1 MKPLPAI
8 LGPAGL
14 TALRRALARPALLAF
29 DYDGTLA
36 PIVAHPSTAQLP
48 EPVAAGLRRLAALA
62 PLAIVSGRAV
72 DDLRARVD
80 VGAQHLVGNHG
91 NEAADV
97 TAAGDEA
104 AGDET
109 SDGATAGGAA
119 VPAARARSI
128 CRAWTQAL
136 TVMLRESLDD
146 PGILI
151 EDKGLTLSLHYREAR
166 DPERAG
172 ALLHALVQRLEPAPR
187 VIGGTRVV
195 NLLPPGSVT
204 KFEALR
210 ALATR
215 HEARSVVYTGDD
227 DTDEIVFERA
237 PSGWLTVRVE
247 PRGPS
252 AARFI
257 LERQAEVSG
266 LIDTMVALLQ
276 ARSA

>member
-1 MKPLPAI
+1 MKPFSPI
-8 LGPAGL
+8 LGPAGRA
-14 TALRRALARPALLAF
+14 ALRRALARPALVAF

-36 PIVAHPSTAQLP
+36 PIVAHPSMAQLP

-62 PLAIVSGRAV
+62 PLAIVSGRSI
-72 DDLRARVD
+72 DDLRARAD
-80 VGAQHLVGNHG
+80 VGVQDLVGNHG
-91 NEAADV
+91 NETADGA
-97 TAAGDEA
+97 AAGDEA
-104 AGDET
+104 VGDET
-109 SDGATAGGAA
+109 VGGRAA
-119 VPAARARSI
+119 ASAHARSI
-128 CRAWTQAL
+128 CRAWANAL
-136 TVMLRESLDD
+136 AAMLRESLDD

-172 ALLHALVQRLEPAPR
+172 ALLHALVQRLEPAPC

-204 KFEALR
+204 KFEALC
-210 ALATR
+210 ALAAR

-252 AARFI
+252 AARFV
-257 LERQAEVSG
+257 LARQAEVTG
-266 LIDTMVALLQ
+266 LIDAMIALLQ

>member
-1 MKPLPAI
+1 MKPPASI
-8 LGPAGL
+8 LGPAGRA
-14 TALRRALARPALLAF
+14 ALRRALARPALVAF

-36 PIVAHPSTAQLP
+36 PIVAHPSMARLP

-62 PLAIVSGRAV
+62 PLAIVSGRAI

-91 NEAADV
+91 NEATDGAAAGDEETGGAV
-97 TAAGDEA
+97 AGDEA
-104 AGDET
+104 AGD
-109 SDGATAGGAA
+109 GVA
-119 VPAARARSI
+119 PAAHARSV

-136 TVMLRESLDD
+136 PAMLRESLDD

-151 EDKGLTLSLHYREAR
+151 EDKGLTLSLHYRGAR

-172 ALLHALVQRLEPAPR
+172 ALLHALVRRLEPAPR

-195 NLLPPGSVT
+195 NLLPPGSLT
-204 KFEALR
+204 KFEALH
-210 ALATR
+210 ALAAR
-215 HEARSVVYTGDD
+215 HEARSVVYAGDD

-252 AARFI
+252 AARFV
-257 LERQAEVSG
+257 LERQAEVAE
-266 LIDTMVALLQ
+266 LIDTMIALLQ